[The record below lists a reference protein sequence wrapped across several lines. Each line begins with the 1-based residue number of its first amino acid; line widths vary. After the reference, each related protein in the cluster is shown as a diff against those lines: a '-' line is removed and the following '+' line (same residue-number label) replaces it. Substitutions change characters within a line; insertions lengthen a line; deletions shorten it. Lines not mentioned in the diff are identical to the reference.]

1 MIMKGRRERVE
12 EEGEMNEVE
21 GENGEGRMRK
31 MEGGKKGEGEK
42 RRGEKRKRERG
53 EERERRRNPIASITC
68 KLWNETVIT
77 EIQVNL
83 PV

>member
-12 EEGEMNEVE
+12 EEGGMNEVE

-42 RRGEKRKRERG
+42 RREEEE
-53 EERERRRNPIASITC
+53 EERERRRKREEKKPNSF
-68 KLWNETVIT
+68 N
-77 EIQVNL
+77 NL
-83 PV
+83 